1 MPIATILGY
10 LDFRFYVIPILQ
22 RLSHS
27 TRAYIVNADG
37 LPGFFTLDIFN
48 ILKNADEKGQL
59 KYARKSK
66 AFDIIELKD
75 ELNTKNSNELKMEH
89 LRQSYPS
96 LYVHVLRHFRMS
108 DKLDKYLS

>member
-1 MPIATILGY
+1 MILGY

-59 KYARKSK
+59 KYARKRK
-66 AFDIIELKD
+66 AFEMSELELKL
-75 ELNTKNSNELKMEH
+75 ESWCCTETKMSY
-89 LRQSYPS
+89 LRYQYPS
-96 LYVHVLRHFRMS
+96 LYVHILRHFRMS
-108 DKLDKYLS
+108 DKLDQ